1 MSLRILLV
9 DDNLTFMT
17 AVSQCLALLPNTE
30 VVGQVTSGAEALVQ
44 VKALHPD
51 LVLLDIVM
59 PHMTGL
65 EVAAQLRTWPHAPHI
80 LFLSL
85 HDNDSYRT
93 AARELGAVSLV
104 GKANFVVDLIPII
117 TQLAATMV
125 RTQQETPEQDPQ
137 QPTEAAT

>member
-30 VVGQVTSGAEALVQ
+30 VVGQVTSGAEALIQ

-80 LFLSL
+80 LFYLCMTTIHTALRHVNSVLCPWWAKPILSL
-85 HDNDSYRT
+85 T
-93 AARELGAVSLV
+93 
-104 GKANFVVDLIPII
+104 
-117 TQLAATMV
+117 
-125 RTQQETPEQDPQ
+125 
-137 QPTEAAT
+137 